1 MVTLTEKI
9 VQEKLHF
16 YKPDLVYVK
25 PDLVVVHSGSND
37 LKPVNSPEKIA
48 NEIIL
53 LALSVKGKGQ
63 QFVVSGIIPRA

>member
-1 MVTLTEKI
+1 M
-9 VQEKLHF
+9 
-16 YKPDLVYVK
+16 YVK

-53 LALSVKGKGQ
+53 LALSVKGKGH

>member
-1 MVTLTEKI
+1 M
-9 VQEKLHF
+9 
-16 YKPDLVYVK
+16 YVK